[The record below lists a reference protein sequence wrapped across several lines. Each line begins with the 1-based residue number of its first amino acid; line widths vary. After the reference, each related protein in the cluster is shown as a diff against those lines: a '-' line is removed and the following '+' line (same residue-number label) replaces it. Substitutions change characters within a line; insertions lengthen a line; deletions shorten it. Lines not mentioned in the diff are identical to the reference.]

1 MSKLWCDTVDTF
13 VADDY
18 EHLAEVYYEYHMGME
33 FDGDIAECFEIVPDN
48 QQKEIFWTE
57 IPEGLKM
64 IEARLLDENEEDDN
78 HFDDATHLI
87 TALAKEWAA
96 WQEEGFLCSTEY

>member
-13 VADDY
+13 VADDFV
-18 EHLAEVYYEYHMGME
+18 HLAEAIEDHLGE
-33 FDGDIAECFEIVPDN
+33 PWDGDVTEAFIPIPDE
-48 QQKEIFWTE
+48 QQVVIFWTG

-64 IEARLLDENEEDDN
+64 IEARKLDEDDDSP
-78 HFDDATHLI
+78 FDDSTHLI

-96 WQEEGFLCSTEY
+96 WHEEGFLCSTDF